1 MPKKEAIII
10 KLKNIYN
17 HKKWEKKEKKE
28 TRQMKK
34 YNFINKM
41 IIKGRNFINDCPQLI
56 QLFINYCF
64 KILKS
69 ILIILILIK
78 LDCCIKTLF
87 FNKLSNI
94 YLNISSFIKMDYN
107 MVLTFIL
114 SCTGLAG
121 VLLAMFYANF
131 SGIFSSKY
139 INQSKKISA
148 TILNES
154 VNKKYLIFIQE
165 YIIFTLLSSF
175 AISFGI
181 DVGHILILVILIL
194 TAKLIVTF
202 VNLSHRVF
210 GLSNL
215 SNVVYDISR
224 NILKA
229 INAVSYDSYQ
239 YNNYNFQA
247 HYKKTFYQ
255 NYSTLNNLLVNCIDS
270 KDEET
275 LLTIADAS
283 LYLLKEYSKIK
294 NKIPFKSLWY
304 DKKTLV
310 NNWFTAS
317 DHEIIMAVSTGTTLS
332 EKTEK
337 DQFYFENK
345 LFDIFFKIFDYFIKI
360 RNYDE
365 LLNLINSYRDTVLEL
380 YNIMDFNNTNKF
392 NDLIINKLK
401 NIEILECDNKKIIF
415 AIYDISS
422 LLIVDNVLS
431 SRKIYSDIP
440 GLIDKFVNSEK
451 TEEDLLK
458 YNSRFLN
465 NNNGYSLI
473 EKLDYERKVEKKII
487 TPNWYIRQYMLN
499 YFYNSTV
506 EIFKEFYSLY
516 SKMLNLADFYFS
528 KKEYTIANIYY
539 SRGIELYNRII
550 YFFEQKDELFNDI
563 IKTNDFNYLDFE
575 EDLIYEKLEKEYIVN
590 LESYGRSAGT
600 DALID
605 KDEKYV
611 DNIGHIYYELYNNL
625 LNLIFKNDITSFK
638 RIYPIYLATCK
649 IGEQSIFKL
658 VDENTNVDYRLNKYS
673 QIMTQF
679 MTLSGFAIYYSH
691 LTNNPEWENYIK
703 EKSEFLKNSNEKIT
717 EAERCLAC
725 AEIRNNSFNVSI
737 FESNCQIKINDFIRK
752 SGLIEYKDVGMFGN
766 KIINNKDIL
775 LRKFKFDE
783 RMGFYG
789 KLYDIYMVNI
799 VNGYLPKDK
808 KYKSQSKWEDK
819 KYED

>member
-1 MPKKEAIII
+1 MVIII
-10 KLKNIYN
+10 RLKNTYN
-17 HKKWEKKEKKE
+17 VKKWIKKEKRENNKLF
-28 TRQMKK
+28 K
-34 YNFINKM
+34 YNIINK
-41 IIKGRNFINDCPQLI
+41 IIITFTDLKKDCPDLVR
-56 QLFINYCF
+56 LFLNYF
-64 KILKS
+64 LKIIKS
-69 ILIILILIK
+69 ILIIYVLIK

-87 FNKLSNI
+87 SNNFSNI

-121 VLLAMFYANF
+121 VLLALFYANF

-165 YIIFTLLSSF
+165 YIIFTLLCSF

-181 DVGHILILVILIL
+181 YVGHILILIILIL

-224 NILKA
+224 NILKV
-229 INAVSYDSYQ
+229 INAVSYGSYQ

-247 HYKKTFYQ
+247 HYKKVFYQ

-270 KDEET
+270 KDDET
-275 LLTIADAS
+275 LLTIANSS
-283 LYLLKEYSKIK
+283 LYLLSEYSKIK
-294 NKIPFKSLWY
+294 NKIPFNSLWY
-304 DKKTLV
+304 DEKALV
-310 NNWFTAS
+310 NNWFTAR
-317 DHEIIMAVSTGTTLS
+317 DDEIIMAVSTGTTLT

-345 LFDIFFKIFDYFIKI
+345 LFDIFFQVFDYFIKI
-360 RNYDE
+360 KNYDE
-365 LLNLINSYRDTVLEL
+365 LLNLINSYRNTVLEL
-380 YNIMDFNNTNKF
+380 YNIMDFNNINRF

-401 NIEILECDNKKIIF
+401 NVEISECDNKIIF

-440 GLIDKFVNSEK
+440 TLIEKFVNSEK

-458 YNSRFLN
+458 CNSRFLN

-473 EKLDYERKVEKKII
+473 KKLDYERKVEKEII

-506 EIFKEFYSLY
+506 EIFKEFYNIY
-516 SKMLNLADFYFS
+516 SKILNLGDFYFN

-550 YFFEQKDELFNDI
+550 YFFEQKDVLFNDI

-575 EDLIYEKLEKEYIVN
+575 EDSIYEKLEEEYIVN

-605 KDEKYV
+605 KDDNYV

-649 IGEQSIFKL
+649 IGEQSIYKL
-658 VDENTNVDYRLNKYS
+658 VDEKTNIDYRLNKYS

-691 LTNNPEWENYIK
+691 LTSNPEWENYIK
-703 EKSEFLKNSNEKIT
+703 EKSEFLKNSNGKIT

-725 AEIRNNSFNVSI
+725 ADIRNNSFNVSI
-737 FESNCQIKINDFIRK
+737 FESNCEIKINNFIRE
-752 SGLIEYKDVGMFGN
+752 SGIIEYKDVGMFGN

-799 VNGYLPKDK
+799 VNEYLPKDK
-808 KYKSQSKWEDK
+808 KYKSQSKWEDI